1 MDYQTLFDTYKESS
15 IQGRYICLKHIEP
28 YLLQLKTQGKVFELS
43 YPGYAEGSVLQQP
56 IYAYKNGKGNQKV
69 MMWSQMHGNESTTT
83 KALLDF
89 FNYLDSEEGKSLTEK
104 FTFLI
109 IPMLNPDGA
118 EAWTRVNANGVDLN
132 RDSQNLTQPES
143 RILRKCIEEFRP
155 DFCFNLHD
163 QRTIFGVEGTRNP
176 ATISFLAPS
185 YDVDKNTNEPRKRA
199 MEVIVYMNQELQKH
213 IPNQVGRFDDS
224 FNINCIGDTVMNMGI
239 PVVLIEAG
247 HYPGDYQREI
257 TRKYVFISLIS
268 GLKMLNLAENLTDK
282 HLEYFNISHNK
293 VFFFD
298 FIYKNIK
305 LNYENKQIITNFA
318 VQLSESIENQKLIFE
333 GYIREIG
340 ELEGFYGHLEFD
352 GQSDEFKDLSGRK
365 YPILNQIANF
375 YIGDTLF
382 KNTFPDN

>member
-1 MDYQTLFDTYKESS
+1 MNYQTLFDTYKESS
-15 IQGRYICLKHIEP
+15 IEGRYICLQHIEP
-28 YLLQLKTQGKVFELS
+28 YLIALKNQGKAIEL
-43 YPGYAEGSVLQQP
+43 GHSVRNQP
-56 IYAYKNGKGNQKV
+56 IYAYKNGSGKQKV

-83 KALLDF
+83 KALFDL
-89 FNYLDSEEGKSLTEK
+89 FNYLDSEEGKYLTDK

-118 EAWTRVNANGVDLN
+118 QAWTRLNANNVDLN

-143 RILRKCIEEFRP
+143 KILRKCLEEFQP

-163 QRTIFGVEGTRNP
+163 QRTIFGVEGTCNP

-185 YDVDKNTNEPRKRA
+185 YDIDKNINEPRKRA
-199 MEVIVYMNQELQKH
+199 MEMIAYMNNTLQTY
-213 IPNQVGRFDDS
+213 IPNQIGRYDDS

-247 HYPGDYQREI
+247 HYPNDYQRES
-257 TRKYVFISLIS
+257 TRKYVFISLVV
-268 GLKMLNLAENLTDK
+268 GLKMLNLVENLTNK
-282 HLEYFNISHNK
+282 YLEYFNIPPNK

-318 VQLSESIENQKLIFE
+318 VQFSESIENQQVFFQ
-333 GYIREIG
+333 GYISEIG
-340 ELEGFYGHLEFD
+340 DLEGFRGHLEFD
-352 GQSDEFKDLSGRK
+352 GQSEEFKDVSGRK
-365 YPILNQIANF
+365 YPEVNQKAIF
-375 YIGDTLF
+375 YLGNTLF
-382 KNTFPDN
+382 KNTLQDN